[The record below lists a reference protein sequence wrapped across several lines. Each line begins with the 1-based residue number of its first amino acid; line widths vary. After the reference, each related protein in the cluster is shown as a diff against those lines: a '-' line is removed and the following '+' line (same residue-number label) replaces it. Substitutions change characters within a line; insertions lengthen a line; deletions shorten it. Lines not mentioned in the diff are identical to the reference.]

1 MPTNRTAVRFFNAFA
16 AAVATVPIATLQVIV
31 IVALAVTFVFLAT
44 AIGFLCRR
52 RGRRV
57 GVQT

>member
-1 MPTNRTAVRFFNAFA
+1 MTYHGAVKVTDFRATAIT
-16 AAVATVPIATLQVIV
+16 TVPIATLQVIV
-31 IVALAVTFVFLAT
+31 IVALAVTLVCLVT

-57 GVQT
+57 GVQA

>member
-1 MPTNRTAVRFFNAFA
+1 MTYHGAVSFAGFWA

-31 IVALAVTFVFLAT
+31 IVALAVTLVLLVT

-57 GVQT
+57 GIQT

>member
-1 MPTNRTAVRFFNAFA
+1 MPTNRTAVRFSNGFA

-31 IVALAVTFVFLAT
+31 IVALAVTFVCLVT

-52 RGRRV
+52 RGR
-57 GVQT
+57 GVQA